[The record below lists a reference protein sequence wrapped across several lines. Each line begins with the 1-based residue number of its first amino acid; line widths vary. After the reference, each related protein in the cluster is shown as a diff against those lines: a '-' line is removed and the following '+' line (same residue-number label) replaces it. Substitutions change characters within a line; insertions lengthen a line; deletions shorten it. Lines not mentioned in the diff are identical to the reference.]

1 MFGIVKTILSDVLGS
16 NSMAMWDRNDGLRMF
31 FQSEYKKDARWA
43 YEYWISNG
51 TLDYHTR

>member
-16 NSMAMWDRNDGLRMF
+16 NSTAMWDRNDGLRMF

-51 TLDYHTR
+51 TLDYYTR